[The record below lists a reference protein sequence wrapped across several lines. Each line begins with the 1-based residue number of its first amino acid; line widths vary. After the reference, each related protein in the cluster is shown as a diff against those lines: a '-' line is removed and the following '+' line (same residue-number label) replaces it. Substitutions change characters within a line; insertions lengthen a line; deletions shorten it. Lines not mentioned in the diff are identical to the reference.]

1 MPQKHANNRSLFWP
15 RGKVLG
21 GSSSLNR
28 MIYMRGHASD
38 YDGWAAQGC
47 TGWGWDDVRPL
58 FLRSEDHLT
67 GANALHA
74 TGGPLPVSPI
84 TNPHPTAQAFVDTA
98 VAAGHK
104 RNEDFNGDD
113 VRGVG
118 FNEMTV
124 RDGRRESGWQSFV
137 APVLDNSNLTVTTGA
152 LIDRVLLENGRAVGV
167 EYVVDGARPE
177 PAPWWS
183 CPVARSVRPPSCCAA
198 VSARRRTCATS
209 ASTWSPTCLA
219 WGRTCTTTR

>member
-1 MPQKHANNRSLFWP
+1 MTVPQKHANNRSLFWP

-67 GANALHA
+67 GANALYA

-84 TNPHPTAQAFVDTA
+84 TNPHPTAQAFVDAA
-98 VAAGHK
+98 VA
-104 RNEDFNGDD
+104 
-113 VRGVG
+113 
-118 FNEMTV
+118 
-124 RDGRRESGWQSFV
+124 
-137 APVLDNSNLTVTTGA
+137 TGA